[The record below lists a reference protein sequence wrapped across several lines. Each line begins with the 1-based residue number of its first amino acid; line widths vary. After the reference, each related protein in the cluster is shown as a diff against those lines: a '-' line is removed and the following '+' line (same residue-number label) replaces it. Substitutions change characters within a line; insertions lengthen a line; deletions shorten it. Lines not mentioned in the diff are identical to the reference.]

1 MERLRKLWRLPGAE
15 RCLLARAALL
25 LAGVRFVLW
34 LLPFRVVRALLEP
47 APMARGRGRHSRE
60 RVAWAVGVASR
71 YVPRATCLVQALAA
85 QRLLAQEG
93 YAAELRVGVSTGVGF
108 RAHAWVESE
117 GVVVG
122 WCEGEQFTP
131 LLKVAAKAS

>member
-15 RCLLARAALL
+15 RWLLVRAAVS
-25 LAGVRFVLW
+25 LAGVRFALW
-34 LLPFRVVRALLEP
+34 LLRFRALLEP
-47 APMARGRGRHSRE
+47 ARVGRRRGRHSRE

-71 YVPRATCLVQALAA
+71 YVPGATCLVQALAA

-93 YAAELRVGVSTGVGF
+93 YAAELRVGVSKGAGF

-117 GVVVG
+117 GVVVIG
-122 WCEGEQFTP
+122 WEESEQFTP
-131 LLKVAAKAS
+131 LLNVAAKMS